1 MGNIKFVDKL
11 PKKIREEF
19 NEVVISKNYRDC
31 GSLVLWLKERGYP
44 TSKSAVHR
52 YVSENRGK
60 LSASVSVGSGLA
72 EIRLRAFELSAKLE
86 MSTDLYSIKERADDI
101 LDWVFKS

>member
-19 NEVVISKNYRDC
+19 NEVVISKNYRDWI
-31 GSLVLWLKERGYP
+31 SVLWLKERGYP

-86 MSTDLYSIKERADDI
+86 MSSDLYSIKERADDI
-101 LDWVFKS
+101 STGFKS